1 MAKVYYENN
10 ADLSVL
16 DGKKVGIIGFGSQGH
31 AHALNLHESGVDVAV
46 GLYPGS
52 RSWDLVKESGLDV
65 GTVDEVAI
73 SCDIIMVLVPDQIAF
88 QVYKDHIEP
97 HLEPGKTLMFA
108 HGFNIHFDAINPP
121 PDIDVSMIA
130 PKGPGHLVRRVF
142 QEGGGVPA
150 LVAIHQDATE
160 SALAVALAYGKGLG
174 ATKAGI
180 LETTFREETETDLF
194 GEQAVL
200 CGGIAEMAKAAFE
213 VLVEAG
219 YQPESAYFETFHE
232 IKLIVDLMYEGG
244 LATMLS
250 SVSDTA
256 EYGAYT
262 RGTRIVTPDTKAEM
276 KKILSEVQ
284 QGEFAREWLLENQ
297 VGQPHFKALR
307 RITAEHP
314 IEFGQLKIMHQP
326 REHKEITVENFI
338 HKDGRGKNNL
348 AGRHLATELVNCHAV
363 VFRRHRVLI
372 RKNVSL
378 PCGADF
384 LRKGTHQ
391 AAFA

>member
-16 DGKKVGIIGFGSQGH
+16 DDKKVGIIGFGSQGH
-31 AHALNLHESGVDVAV
+31 AHALNLHESGVDVSV

-52 RSWDLVKESGLDV
+52 KSWDAVKEAGLAV
-65 GTVDEVAI
+65 GTVDEVAQT
-73 SCDIIMVLVPDQIAF
+73 CDVIMILVPDQIQF
-88 QVYKDHIEP
+88 QVYKEHIEP
-97 HLEPGKTLMFA
+97 HLESGKTLMFA

-121 PDIDVSMIA
+121 PNIDVSMIA

-150 LVAIHQDATE
+150 LVAIHQDASE

-180 LETTFREETETDLF
+180 LETPFREATETVLF

-200 CGGIAEMAKAAFE
+200 CGGIAEMAKAGFE
-213 VLVEAG
+213 VLIEAG
-219 YQPESAYFETFHE
+219 YQPESAYYETFHE

-244 LATMLS
+244 LAAMFS

-262 RGTRIVTPDTKAEM
+262 RGPRIITSETKDEM
-276 KKILSEVQ
+276 RKILAEVQ
-284 QGEFAREWLLENQ
+284 EGKFAREWLLENQ
-297 VGQPHFKALR
+297 VGQPHFRALR

-314 IEFGQLKIMHQP
+314 
-326 REHKEITVENFI
+326 VEEVGSEVRSMMAWLNQ
-338 HKDGRGKNNL
+338 K
-348 AGRHLATELVNCHAV
+348 
-363 VFRRHRVLI
+363 
-372 RKNVSL
+372 
-378 PCGADF
+378 
-384 LRKGTHQ
+384 
-391 AAFA
+391 

>member
-16 DGKKVGIIGFGSQGH
+16 DDKKVGIIGFGSQGH
-31 AHALNLHESGVDVAV
+31 AHALNLHESGVDVSV

-52 RSWDLVKESGLDV
+52 KSWDSVKEAGLAV
-65 GTVDEVAI
+65 GTVDEVAQT
-73 SCDIIMVLVPDQIAF
+73 CDVIMILVPDQIQF
-88 QVYKDHIEP
+88 QVYKEHIEP
-97 HLEPGKTLMFA
+97 HLESGKTLMFA

-121 PDIDVSMIA
+121 PNIDVSMIA

-150 LVAIHQDATE
+150 LVAIHQDASE

-200 CGGIAEMAKAAFE
+200 CGGIAEMAKAGFE
-213 VLVEAG
+213 VLIEAG
-219 YQPESAYFETFHE
+219 YQPESAYYETFHE

-244 LATMLS
+244 LAAMFS

-262 RGTRIVTPDTKAEM
+262 RGPRIITSETKDEM
-276 KKILSEVQ
+276 RKILAEVQ
-284 QGEFAREWLLENQ
+284 EGKFAREWLLENQ
-297 VGQPHFKALR
+297 VGQPHFRALR

-314 IEFGQLKIMHQP
+314 
-326 REHKEITVENFI
+326 VEEVGSEVRSMMAWLNQ
-338 HKDGRGKNNL
+338 K
-348 AGRHLATELVNCHAV
+348 
-363 VFRRHRVLI
+363 
-372 RKNVSL
+372 
-378 PCGADF
+378 
-384 LRKGTHQ
+384 
-391 AAFA
+391 

>member
-16 DGKKVGIIGFGSQGH
+16 DDKKVGIIGFGSQGH
-31 AHALNLHESGVDVAV
+31 AHALNLHESGVDVSV

-52 RSWDLVKESGLDV
+52 KSWDAVKEAGLAV
-65 GTVDEVAI
+65 GTVDEVAQT
-73 SCDIIMVLVPDQIAF
+73 CDVIMILVPDQIQF
-88 QVYKDHIEP
+88 QVYKEHIEP
-97 HLEPGKTLMFA
+97 HLEAGKTLMFA

-121 PDIDVSMIA
+121 PNIDVSMIA
-130 PKGPGHLVRRVF
+130 PKGPGHLVRRVI

-150 LVAIHQDATE
+150 LVAIHQDASE

-200 CGGIAEMAKAAFE
+200 CGGIAEMAKAGFE
-213 VLVEAG
+213 VLIEAG
-219 YQPESAYFETFHE
+219 YQPESAYYETFHE

-244 LATMLS
+244 LAAMFS

-262 RGTRIVTPDTKAEM
+262 RGPRIITSETKDEM
-276 KKILSEVQ
+276 RKILAEVQ
-284 QGEFAREWLLENQ
+284 EGKFAREWLLENQ
-297 VGQPHFKALR
+297 VGQPHFRALR

-314 IEFGQLKIMHQP
+314 
-326 REHKEITVENFI
+326 VEEVGSEVRSMMAWLNQ
-338 HKDGRGKNNL
+338 K
-348 AGRHLATELVNCHAV
+348 
-363 VFRRHRVLI
+363 
-372 RKNVSL
+372 
-378 PCGADF
+378 
-384 LRKGTHQ
+384 
-391 AAFA
+391 